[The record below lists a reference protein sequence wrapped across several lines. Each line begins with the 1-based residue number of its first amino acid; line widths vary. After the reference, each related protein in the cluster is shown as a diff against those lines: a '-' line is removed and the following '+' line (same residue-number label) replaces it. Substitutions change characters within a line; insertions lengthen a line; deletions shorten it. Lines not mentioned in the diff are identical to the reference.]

1 MAKAG
6 IFTEHVRLLAL
17 GTSLPAEHFDALW
30 QALRAVLVS
39 ELRKRSLWNASPAYL
54 VGQETRTEGSGSWGA
69 VVLVFISHMP
79 GRRWRNTIAYRPP
92 SG

>member
-54 VGQETRTEGSGSWGA
+54 VGQEPKPR
-69 VVLVFISHMP
+69 VLVLGALLSWFSFHICP
-79 GRRWRNTIAYRPP
+79 GAAGAIQ
-92 SG
+92 